1 MAKTV
6 PVNTFALGPKKEKV
20 FQPFVLSLKKN
31 KINLT
36 FFFFFNEL
44 TMLVGLLELC

>member
-36 FFFFFNEL
+36 FFFFF
-44 TMLVGLLELC
+44 